1 MPRATPRTPSGP
13 RRPPAAGVAELERL
27 LAGNARFVAGAS
39 VRSTPNRRTL
49 LNLVKG
55 QRPFATVLGC
65 SDSRVP
71 LELLFDQG
79 FGDLFIVRVAG
90 NIVSASVLGS
100 LQYAGAH
107 LRTPLFLVLGHE
119 GCGAV
124 QAALALKFRG
134 VRAWARIA
142 VLLRT
147 MLPGLKGLDPKLRRD
162 ALLRAAVEANVR
174 WSMRQLA
181 ETPEGRRIRREGW
194 AMLAGG
200 VYELHTGRVRL
211 LDG

>member
-1 MPRATPRTPSGP
+1 MPRAAPRTSPGSG
-13 RRPPAAGVAELERL
+13 RPPAAGVAALERL

-49 LNLVKG
+49 LRLVNG

-100 LQYAGAH
+100 LQYAAAH

-124 QAALALKFRG
+124 QAALAMKLRGGEGAGAHRG
-134 VRAWARIA
+134 VCCALCSRA
-142 VLLRT
+142 
-147 MLPGLKGLDPKLRRD
+147 
-162 ALLRAAVEANVR
+162 
-174 WSMRQLA
+174 
-181 ETPEGRRIRREGW
+181 
-194 AMLAGG
+194 
-200 VYELHTGRVRL
+200 
-211 LDG
+211 